1 MWAIHSPPHTRLN
14 FFLENPVTHIQ
25 MHGLNNCDIIKKAK
39 QWLKA
44 AGIEF
49 SFRDYK
55 KHPPSILELQTW
67 SLQVGWE
74 LLLNKRGTTWG
85 KLSTEQQKA
94 VNESNIYELLAQNPS
109 MIKRPLLTLQAAS
122 ESQDELVLQA
132 FCGFKPEQYAIIFK
146 R

>member
-1 MWAIHSPPHTRLN
+1 
-14 FFLENPVTHIQ
+14 
-25 MHGLNNCDIIKKAK
+25 MHGINNCDSIKKAK

-55 KHPPSILELQTW
+55 KHPPSVLELQTW

-85 KLSTEQQKA
+85 KLSTAQQKA
-94 VNESNIYELLAQNPS
+94 VNESNICELLAQNPS

-122 ESQDELVLQA
+122 ENQDELALQA